1 MRTHEDVGKF
11 AGRITRGD
19 ARMVNAED
27 LSPALRGKSRAQQ
40 LRLIQSIIDADRRGR
55 FSLGPTEK
63 TALAQFA
70 TRLQQGSPVDD
81 ALLLAVSTMVRHYEQ
96 HLIAISRGVR

>member
-40 LRLIQSIIDADRRGR
+40 LRLIQSIIDAGRRDAFPSGR
-55 FSLGPTEK
+55 QKRRHWRNSLPDSS
-63 TALAQFA
+63 
-70 TRLQQGSPVDD
+70 RV
-81 ALLLAVSTMVRHYEQ
+81 LLWTTPYC
-96 HLIAISRGVR
+96 SR